1 MKTGRSKGTAGAQ
14 VDDGIRAA
22 QDAYD
27 GMDAELRPVALTAYK
42 GQGLRPIGAKVH
54 DLPLRRCPG
63 CQSRN
68 AAPIGYG
75 PGKRLV
81 YGCPVC
87 RRRHFAD
94 VDD

>member
-1 MKTGRSKGTAGAQ
+1 MKTGRLRGSAGQQ

-22 QDAYD
+22 SDAYD
-27 GMDAELRPVALTAYK
+27 ALEMRPLAVTAYK
-42 GQGLRPIGAKVH
+42 GQGLRPIGARVH

-75 PGKRLV
+75 PAGRVV
-81 YGCPVC
+81 YACPVC

-94 VDD
+94 AE

>member
-1 MKTGRSKGTAGAQ
+1 MKTGRLRGSAGQQ
-14 VDDGIRAA
+14 VDDGIRVAS
-22 QDAYD
+22 DAYD
-27 GMDAELRPVALTAYK
+27 SMGHQLALNAYK
-42 GQGLRPIGAKVH
+42 GQGLRPIGARVH

-75 PGKRLV
+75 PAGRVV
-81 YGCPVC
+81 YACNVC

-94 VDD
+94 AE